1 MSDCLFCKIIAGEI
15 PSAKVYEDELCY
27 AFKDISPLAPM
38 HFLVIPKQ
46 HFASAAEV
54 TPENE
59 AVVGHIYSVIAKLA
73 KERELTDEE
82 KVERAAL
89 RQEYVNSVLGDLR
102 NQLNNTYV
110 MDEKGNK
117 TKLTQWSEDRKLG
130 K

>member
-1 MSDCLFCKIIAGEI
+1 MEQKKIDRIN
-15 PSAKVYEDELCY
+15 EL
-27 AFKDISPLAPM
+27 
-38 HFLVIPKQ
+38 
-46 HFASAAEV
+46 
-54 TPENE
+54 
-59 AVVGHIYSVIAKLA
+59 AKLA

-89 RQEYVNSVLGDLR
+89 RQEYANSVLGDLR

-117 TKLTQWSEDRKLG
+117 TKRTQWSEDRKLG

>member
-1 MSDCLFCKIIAGEI
+1 MEQKKIDRIN
-15 PSAKVYEDELCY
+15 EL
-27 AFKDISPLAPM
+27 
-38 HFLVIPKQ
+38 
-46 HFASAAEV
+46 
-54 TPENE
+54 
-59 AVVGHIYSVIAKLA
+59 AKLA

-117 TKLTQWSEDRKLG
+117 TQLTQWSEDRKLSE
-130 K
+130 

>member
-1 MSDCLFCKIIAGEI
+1 MEQKKIDRIN
-15 PSAKVYEDELCY
+15 EL
-27 AFKDISPLAPM
+27 
-38 HFLVIPKQ
+38 
-46 HFASAAEV
+46 
-54 TPENE
+54 
-59 AVVGHIYSVIAKLA
+59 AKLA

-117 TKLTQWSEDRKLG
+117 TKHTRWSEDRKLG

>member
-1 MSDCLFCKIIAGEI
+1 MEQKKIDRIN
-15 PSAKVYEDELCY
+15 EL
-27 AFKDISPLAPM
+27 
-38 HFLVIPKQ
+38 
-46 HFASAAEV
+46 
-54 TPENE
+54 
-59 AVVGHIYSVIAKLA
+59 AKLA

-102 NQLNNTYV
+102 NQLYNTYV

-117 TKLTQWSEDRKLG
+117 TKLTRWSEDRKLG

>member
-1 MSDCLFCKIIAGEI
+1 MDQKKIDRIN
-15 PSAKVYEDELCY
+15 EL
-27 AFKDISPLAPM
+27 
-38 HFLVIPKQ
+38 
-46 HFASAAEV
+46 
-54 TPENE
+54 
-59 AVVGHIYSVIAKLA
+59 AKLA

-117 TKLTQWSEDRKLG
+117 TKLTRWSEDRKLSE
-130 K
+130 

>member
-1 MSDCLFCKIIAGEI
+1 MEQKKIDRIN
-15 PSAKVYEDELCY
+15 EL
-27 AFKDISPLAPM
+27 
-38 HFLVIPKQ
+38 
-46 HFASAAEV
+46 
-54 TPENE
+54 
-59 AVVGHIYSVIAKLA
+59 AKLA

-117 TKLTQWSEDRKLG
+117 IKLTRWSEDRKLG

>member
-1 MSDCLFCKIIAGEI
+1 MERKKIDRIN
-15 PSAKVYEDELCY
+15 EL
-27 AFKDISPLAPM
+27 
-38 HFLVIPKQ
+38 
-46 HFASAAEV
+46 
-54 TPENE
+54 
-59 AVVGHIYSVIAKLA
+59 AKL
-73 KERELTDEE
+73 ERELTDEE

-117 TKLTQWSEDRKLG
+117 TKLTRWSEDRKLG

>member
-117 TKLTQWSEDRKLG
+117 TKLTQWSEDRKLSE
-130 K
+130 

>member
-1 MSDCLFCKIIAGEI
+1 MEQKKIDRIN
-15 PSAKVYEDELCY
+15 EL
-27 AFKDISPLAPM
+27 
-38 HFLVIPKQ
+38 
-46 HFASAAEV
+46 
-54 TPENE
+54 
-59 AVVGHIYSVIAKLA
+59 AKLA

-110 MDEKGNK
+110 MDEKGNM
-117 TKLTQWSEDRKLG
+117 TKLTRWSEDRKLG